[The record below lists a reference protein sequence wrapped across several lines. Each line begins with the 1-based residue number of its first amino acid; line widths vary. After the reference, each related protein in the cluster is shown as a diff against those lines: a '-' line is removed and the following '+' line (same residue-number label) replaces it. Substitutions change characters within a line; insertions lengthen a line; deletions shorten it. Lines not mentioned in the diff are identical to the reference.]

1 MLTYDHANRASQ
13 GARPYQED
21 SAAIW
26 PSDDPLTAGLPA
38 ALPPDTTLLA
48 VLADGMGGHVGG
60 ALASNLV
67 CTTLL
72 ETYAKGQE
80 TVSRRLAMSL
90 DAANQAIRRKGTAS
104 PQLMGMGATAI
115 GVAFCPD
122 GAHWISVGD
131 SPLYLYRK
139 GELTR
144 VNEDHSLA
152 PLLDKLAADGKM
164 DPEEAKN
171 DHRRHYLRS
180 AVTGEEIE
188 LIDASEKPL
197 ALEAGDIVV
206 LASDG
211 ILTLEDEHIRKVL
224 LASAG
229 EPAAKIADALLG
241 DVEAANEPH
250 QDNTT
255 VVIVKMLP
263 ASLTGPMT

>member
-38 ALPPDTTLLA
+38 ALPSDTTVLA

-72 ETYAKGQE
+72 ETYAKGKE

-90 DAANQAIRRKGTAS
+90 DAANQAIRRKGTAN
-104 PQLMGMGATAI
+104 PQLMGMGATAV

-180 AVTGEEIE
+180 ALE
-188 LIDASEKPL
+188 LLQQGASQQ
-197 ALEAGDIVV
+197 G
-206 LASDG
+206 ASRQELPQGSQQPD
-211 ILTLEDEHIRKVL
+211 
-224 LASAG
+224 
-229 EPAAKIADALLG
+229 
-241 DVEAANEPH
+241 
-250 QDNTT
+250 
-255 VVIVKMLP
+255 LP
-263 ASLTGPMT
+263 ALAVPREFPSWDPFCPKFRTR